1 MMVQLEKTSR
11 EILLTNY
18 SKLIDEGLKLRE
30 TLKKLNENDF
40 FYQSWQIDLVLL
52 EYRMEKILE
61 ILIENE
67 VEYI

>member
-1 MMVQLEKTSR
+1 MMIQLEKTSR

>member
-1 MMVQLEKTSR
+1 MVQLEKTSR